1 MWWYCEV
8 LSSYVKKRE
17 RENLIEREK
26 KKNKLKLLPACR
38 HSLDVSKQNGKGK
51 T

>member
-1 MWWYCEV
+1 MILWSVVYLCKEE
-8 LSSYVKKRE
+8 RE
-17 RENLIEREK
+17 REFDRERE